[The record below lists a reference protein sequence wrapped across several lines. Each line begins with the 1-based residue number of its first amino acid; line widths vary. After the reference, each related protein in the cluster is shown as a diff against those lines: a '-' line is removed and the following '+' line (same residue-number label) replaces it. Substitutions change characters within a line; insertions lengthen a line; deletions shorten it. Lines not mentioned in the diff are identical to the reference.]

1 MHIREW
7 VRNFPL
13 PPLGEGKNFWR
24 GVCAEARAVLVASL
38 WSRLAPEERRFLVLT
53 PDYERA
59 LNWQGRLLV
68 CGIPKECIKVFG
80 TSQGTLYDDALPE
93 RSALSDRAG
102 ALASLAFGDPTVVL
116 APVGFAMEVSM
127 PPSEFRQATVWVKK
141 GDEVSPAYLIKRLSA
156 SGYEWE
162 DPVRRPGTYSLRGGI
177 LDVFPAGAE
186 LPTRME
192 FFGDVVESLRWF
204 DPETQ
209 RSLLERPAEE
219 QEDEGVLDGVRV
231 GRGRGVLKIPPFRPY
246 VYPETMTDMLDR
258 LEEWAKNHYGEAPG
272 EGKRPEWWEA
282 DLQALRSGVFFNRL
296 EHYLPF
302 ILPKKACAMDYAK
315 EGDAWI
321 VLDEPMEL
329 EVRAR
334 QSVEGLSEAL
344 AERYARGEVIGED
357 AGEYFCSLGV
367 LSEMGKVLAMSDFDA
382 PPGWLEPDGIEDVG
396 IKSLSAYRSNPKG
409 LSAVLPRW
417 VERLRVYTAT
427 DQPTRAKAQ
436 LSQLGITVYEA
447 SSLEGFPEG
456 NGVFLLEGN
465 LAGGFLYETEGIG
478 VLTDAELFGSGR
490 LRLPQRRF
498 SEGVPLVSVFDL
510 KPGDYVVHMHFG
522 IGIYRGLV
530 TRVVDGIPKEYL
542 KVDYKPPD
550 TLLVPTDQLDRLQK
564 YLSPSD
570 APPEVH
576 SLSGRHWHHQ
586 LRKAKQG
593 AEAYARQLIQIY
605 ARRAQAQRPPYGA
618 DTPWQKEMEAT
629 FPWVETPSQL
639 SAIRDVKRDLS
650 LPHPMDRLVCGD
662 VGFGK
667 TEVAVRA
674 AFKVVQAGKQVV
686 VLTPTTVLSEQHYR
700 TFRER
705 LSGYPVRL
713 GVLNRLRKPRERAQ
727 VLQGL
732 KDGSIDIVI
741 GTHALLE
748 SKVSFH
754 NLGLLIVDEE
764 QRFGVRHKER
774 LKALRA
780 SVDVLTLTATPIP
793 RTLNMALMHIRPM
806 SLINDPPPGRLP
818 IRTYLKPYAD
828 GLVKEALLRELARGG
843 QAFYVYNRVQGIG
856 HVMEKVRKL
865 VPQARVAMAHGQMR
879 ASELEDVMLAFYNGE
894 VDVLVCTTIIENGID
909 NPKVNTLIVENA
921 DRFGLAQLYQL
932 RGRVGRSDRQ
942 AYAYFLYRPGKQ
954 LTEGALQRLKAL
966 QEFSELGSGYALAF
980 RDLQIRGAGELL
992 GAKQHGL
999 MHSVGYE
1006 MYVQLIHEAVAQLKE
1021 ALEQGGEDAVGWARL
1036 EIGAPHLAELP
1047 PADIPLEAYI
1057 PHTYISDQGQ
1067 RLYYYKRIMEAR
1079 SEDVLVD
1086 LGGELRDRYG
1096 PLPLA
1101 VQNALHLM
1109 SLRIKAKGLG
1119 VRKIKFSAGHLVIN
1133 VHKSHPLTPV
1143 EQTHLKT
1150 ALKGCRVNAEGVA
1163 WEISSDV
1170 LAELKRALQ
1179 ALEECRLQV
1188 PASV

>member
-1 MHIREW
+1 
-7 VRNFPL
+7 
-13 PPLGEGKNFWR
+13 
-24 GVCAEARAVLVASL
+24 VLVASL
-38 WSRLAPEERRFLVLT
+38 WSRLALEDRRFLILT

-59 LNWQGRLLV
+59 LHWQGRLLV
-68 CGIPKECIKVFG
+68 CGIPKGCLKVLG
-80 TSQGTLYDDALPE
+80 TSQGSLYDDALPE

-102 ALASLAFGDPTVVL
+102 ALSSLAFGDPSIVI
-116 APVGFAMEVSM
+116 APVSFALEVCLS
-127 PPSEFRQATVWVKK
+127 PKEFRQATLWVRK
-141 GDEVSPAYLIKRLSA
+141 GDEVSPASLIKRLSA

-162 DPVRRPGTYSLRGGI
+162 EPVRRPGTYSLRGGI
-177 LDVFPAGAE
+177 LDLFPAGAE

-209 RSLLERPAEE
+209 RSLVERPSEDHPEREFGEAEGGE
-219 QEDEGVLDGVRV
+219 
-231 GRGRGVLKIPPFRPY
+231 RGRGVLRIPPFRPY
-246 VYPETMTDMLDR
+246 VYPEAVSDVAELVER
-258 LEEWAKNHYGEAPG
+258 WLENRDGEG
-272 EGKRPEWWEA
+272 TSSKKVFRGSFREGKRPEGLDA
-282 DLQALRSGVFFNRL
+282 DLQALRDRVFFDRL

-302 ILPKKACAMDYAK
+302 ILSERACVLDYAR
-315 EGDAWI
+315 EGGVWV
-321 VLDEPMEL
+321 VLDEPVEL
-329 EVRAR
+329 EVRAE

-344 AERYARGEVIGED
+344 RDRYSRGEVVSED
-357 AGEYFCSLGV
+357 ARDYFCSLEGV
-367 LSEMGKVLAMSDFDA
+367 GGMERVLAFSDFDV
-382 PPGWLEPDGIEDVG
+382 PPKWFPPDGIEDVR
-396 IKSLSAYRSNPKG
+396 IKSLTPYRAHPRG
-409 LSAVLPRW
+409 LTAVLPRW
-417 VERLRVYTAT
+417 RESLSLYVAT
-427 DQPTRAKAQ
+427 DQPTRARSLLAQ
-436 LSQLGITVYEA
+436 LGTEVSEEVPP
-447 SSLEGFPEG
+447 SVGFSG
-456 NGVFLLEGN
+456 GKGVFLLEGN
-465 LAGGFLYETEGIG
+465 LAGGFIHELEGFV

-510 KPGDYVVHMHFG
+510 KPGDYVVHVHFG

-530 TRVVDGIPKEYL
+530 TRVVDGIPREYL

-564 YLSPSD
+564 YLTPSD
-570 APPEVH
+570 APPEIH
-576 SLSGRHWHHQ
+576 SLSGKHWHHQ
-586 LRKAKQG
+586 VRKARQG

-605 ARRAQAQRPPYGA
+605 ARRAQAHRPPYGE

-639 SAIRDVKRDLS
+639 AAIRDVKRDLS
-650 LPHPMDRLVCGD
+650 LPQPMDRLVCGD

-674 AFKVVQAGKQVV
+674 AFKVVQAGKQVA
-686 VLTPTTVLSEQHYR
+686 VLAPTTVLTEQHYR
-700 TFRER
+700 TFSER
-705 LSGYPVRL
+705 LSGYPVRI

-732 KDGSIDIVI
+732 KDGTVDIVI

-748 SKVSFH
+748 SRVHFH
-754 NLGLLIVDEE
+754 DLGLLIIDEE

-818 IRTYLKPYAD
+818 IRTYLKPYGE

-843 QAFYVYNRVQGIG
+843 QAFYVYNKVQGIS
-856 HVMEKVRKL
+856 HVVEKVRRL
-865 VPQARVAMAHGQMR
+865 VPQARVAMAHGQMKP
-879 ASELEDVMLAFYNGE
+879 SDLEDVMLAFYNGE

-909 NPKVNTLIVENA
+909 NPNVNTLIVENA

-1021 ALEQGGEDAVGWARL
+1021 ALDQGGEDAVRWARL
-1036 EIGAPHLAELP
+1036 EVGTPVLSELP

-1057 PHTYISDQGQ
+1057 PQTYIADQSQ

-1079 SEDVLVD
+1079 SEDALKD
-1086 LGGELRDRYG
+1086 LGEELRDRYG
-1096 PLPLA
+1096 PVPVV

-1133 VHKSHPLTPV
+1133 LQRSHLLTPV
-1143 EQTHLKT
+1143 EQTHLRSE
-1150 ALKGCRVNAEGVA
+1150 LRGSRVSAESIA
-1163 WEISSDV
+1163 WEVSSDL
-1170 LAELKRALQ
+1170 LAALRHVLQ
-1179 ALEECRLQV
+1179 ALEDCRLQM
-1188 PASV
+1188 PAPA